1 MADEKENIDFGKLF
15 NIQMPAKLDP
25 NLPVLVVEDQQ
36 DMRLIITHQLQKLQF
51 SKVKQASNGYEAL
64 EVLAEHKD
72 IACIVCD
79 MEMPVLGGL
88 ELLNELRERTDLN
101 RPPFCLIMDNVNRE
115 KLMLAVEHGVDEILV
130 KPFTLSDIY
139 PKTLTAWKK
148 FHNPRN
154 PEKAYEIAKLHLRN
168 KDWAEAEKVYTVLA
182 DSAQKSARPLVGLAR
197 IYMGKN
203 DFQKALEYLLQ
214 GEQRNKSYVHV
225 FSTRGEI
232 YAHQKKWD
240 DALRAFDQA
249 IALSPL
255 NPLRYKAAADILM
268 TRERYKDAATLLEKA
283 VKGGLE
289 FKELYNHLSQAYFM
303 VKDYA
308 KAQRYVKSALAM
320 DPENVTFLNQ
330 LGICLK
336 HLEQLDE
343 AGKVYN
349 QIIKLDPDN
358 VAALYNK
365 AMLNDARGEFVDA
378 VKLLERALRKD
389 PTFAQAKTKL
399 DEIKKKAGPA
409 AAAPEK
415 AS

>member
-1 MADEKENIDFGKLF
+1 MADEKDNIDFGKLF
-15 NIQMPAKLDP
+15 NIEMPAKLDP

-51 SKVKQASNGYEAL
+51 AKVKQAGNGYEAL
-64 EVLAEHKD
+64 EVLAENKD
-72 IACIVCD
+72 ISVIICD
-79 MEMPVLGGL
+79 MEMPVMGGL
-88 ELLNELRERTDLN
+88 DLLNELRERTDLN

-115 KLMLAVEHGVDEILV
+115 RLMLAVEHGVDEILV

-154 PEKAYEIAKLHLRN
+154 PEKAYEIAKVHLRN
-168 KDWAEAEKVYTVLA
+168 KKWEEAENVYKVLA
-182 DSAQKSARPLVGLAR
+182 DSSQKSARPLVGIAR
-197 IYMGKN
+197 VYIGKG
-203 DFQKALEYLLQ
+203 DYQKALEFLLQ
-214 GEQRNKSYVHV
+214 AEQRNKAYVHV

-232 YAHQKKWD
+232 YVLQKKFD

-249 IALSPL
+249 ITLSPL
-255 NPLRYKAAADILM
+255 NPMRYKAAADILM
-268 TRERYKDAATLLEKA
+268 VRERYKDAATLLEKA
-283 VKGGLE
+283 VKSGLE

-308 KAQRYVKSALAM
+308 KAQRYVKSALAL
-320 DPENVTFLNQ
+320 DPENVVFLNQ

-336 HLEQLDE
+336 NLNQLED
-343 AGKVYN
+343 ATKVYN

-365 AMLNDARGEFVDA
+365 AVLCETRGEFADALKLLDRA
-378 VKLLERALRKD
+378 VKKD
-389 PTFAQAKTKL
+389 PAFTQAKSKFE
-399 DEIKKKAGPA
+399 EIKKKAG
-409 AAAPEK
+409 AAAPAPDK

>member
-1 MADEKENIDFGKLF
+1 MADEKDNVDFAKLF
-15 NIQMPAKLDP
+15 NIEMPAKLDP

-51 SKVKQASNGYEAL
+51 SKVKQAANGYEAL

-72 IACIVCD
+72 IAAIVCD

-115 KLMLAVEHGVDEILV
+115 RLMLAVEHGVDEILV

-139 PKTLTAWKK
+139 PKVLTAWKK

-154 PEKAYEIAKLHLRN
+154 PEKAYEIAKVHLRN
-168 KDWAEAEKVYTVLA
+168 KKWDEAEKVYKVLA
-182 DSAQKSARPLVGLAR
+182 DSSQKSARPLVGIAR
-197 IYMGKN
+197 VYIGRADY
-203 DFQKALEYLLQ
+203 QKALEYLLQ
-214 GEQRNKSYVHV
+214 AEQRNKAYVHV
-225 FSTRGEI
+225 FATRGEI
-232 YAHQKKWD
+232 YVLQKKFD

-249 IALSPL
+249 ITLSPL

-268 TRERYKDAATLLEKA
+268 VRERYKDAATLLDKA
-283 VKGGLE
+283 VKSGLE

-303 VKDYA
+303 LKDFA

-320 DPENVTFLNQ
+320 DPENVTYLNQ

-336 HLEQLDE
+336 HLDQLDE
-343 AGKVYN
+343 ATKVYN
-349 QIIKLDPDN
+349 QIIKLDPEN

-365 AMLNDARGEFVDA
+365 AMLCETRGEISDA
-378 VKLLERALRKD
+378 VKLLDRAFRKD
-389 PTFAQAKTKL
+389 PTFTQAKTKL
-399 DEIKKKAGPA
+399 EELKKKAGTPA
-409 AAAPEK
+409 PAGDK

>member
-15 NIQMPAKLDP
+15 NIEMPAKLDP

-72 IACIVCD
+72 IAAIVCD

-115 KLMLAVEHGVDEILV
+115 RLMLAVEHGVDEILV

-139 PKTLTAWKK
+139 PKVLTAWKK

-154 PEKAYEIAKLHLRN
+154 PEKAYEIAKIHLRN
-168 KDWAEAEKVYTVLA
+168 KNWDEAEKVYKVLA
-182 DSAQKSARPLVGLAR
+182 DSAQKSARPLVGIAR
-197 IYMGKN
+197 VYIGRGDY
-203 DFQKALEYLLQ
+203 QKALEFLLQ
-214 GEQRNKSYVHV
+214 GEQRNKAYVHV

-232 YAHQKKWD
+232 YVLQKKFD

-249 IALSPL
+249 IMLSPL

-268 TRERYKDAATLLEKA
+268 VRERYTDAATLLDKA
-283 VKGGLE
+283 VKSGLE

-303 VKDYA
+303 LKDYA

-320 DPENVTFLNQ
+320 DPDNVTFLNQ

-343 AGKVYN
+343 ATKIYN

-365 AMLNDARGEFVDA
+365 AILCETKGEFADA
-378 VKLLERALRKD
+378 VKLLDRALRKD
-389 PTFAQAKTKL
+389 PAFTQAKSKL
-399 DEIKKKAGPA
+399 DEIKKKAGS
-409 AAAPEK
+409 AAPDK